1 MAPAPAGRTV
11 VKVCGITRLEDA
23 RAALAAG
30 ADWLGL
36 ILAPGTPRDLAPAA
50 AAALVRALPAGT
62 VTVAVMVGPT
72 PEEALA
78 AARAIGADRVQLHRV
93 DPAAWPA
100 DFPLEAGFAVPVDA
114 AGRLSAA
121 LPPPGRLV
129 LLDTADPTLPGGTGR
144 THPWDA
150 AAALA
155 AGRDVMLAGGLDG
168 DNVAAALERV
178 RPFGVDAS
186 SRLESAPGIKDH
198 ERVRRYVAAV
208 RRWDERR
215 VVA

>member
-1 MAPAPAGRTV
+1 VRRLKDVMPAYPVFDGMRVQSASHGVDRSLRLAVMTV
-11 VKVCGITRLEDA
+11 K
-23 RAALAAG
+23 
-30 ADWLGL
+30 
-36 ILAPGTPRDLAPAA
+36 PRDLAPAA
-50 AAALVRALPAGT
+50 AAAIVRALPAGT

-72 PEEALA
+72 PEQALA
-78 AARAIGADRVQLHRV
+78 AAHAIGAVRVQLHRV
-93 DPAAWPA
+93 DAAAWPA
-100 DFPLEAGFAVPVDA
+100 DFPLPAGFAVPVEA
-114 AGRLSAA
+114 TGRLAAA
-121 LPPPGRLV
+121 LPAPGRLV
-129 LLDTADPTLPGGTGR
+129 LLDTADPERPGGTGR

-155 AGRDVMLAGGLDG
+155 TGRDVMLAGGLDG

-186 SRLESAPGIKDH
+186 SRLESAPGIKDTQ
-198 ERVRRYVAAV
+198 RVRRYVAAV